1 MLSEKKPLYIKST
14 YCKIPLTWHKSK
26 LKQSVLRKATLLIT
40 LTWGLGYWLGN
51 SLKEIAGAQ
60 NCSRSWSGIQTHLAV
75 HWGLVYSACFKVC
88 MLSLNKTKIIS
99 SILVGLASILHSAL
113 LLQIKIQ
120 RHYKYKGFIF
130 ITYVEVRRLD
140 DHLEKAMR
148 I

>member
-1 MLSEKKPLYIKST
+1 MTS
-14 YCKIPLTWHKSK
+14 KSK

-40 LTWGLGYWLGN
+40 LTWGLGVGYWLGN
-51 SLKEIAGAQ
+51 SMKETAGAQ
-60 NCSRSWSGIQTHLAV
+60 NCSRSWSGIQTHLAG

-99 SILVGLASILHSAL
+99 ILVGLASIPHSAL

-140 DHLEKAMR
+140 NHLEKAMR